1 MKNNHTPLSKQLVLQ
16 QLDSL
21 GYSNRM
27 KEIARLGRNHPAPE
41 NYAALLI
48 ELLDGGTAY
57 EAHLALTG
65 AGAVQNAQVV
75 IHALKHPKAGVR
87 GRAAGMLADVVTDP
101 GYAIESEIVS
111 MSYHCRHLL
120 LRSIV
125 KYNRQNWAERLLP
138 IVLQRWGAKE
148 AVLLLYICGEETVR
162 AQLPK
167 LGYAIRNW
175 RIITTRYPDL
185 VSAYLKDALNKTAD
199 SGKSSVWY
207 MMSTAVEKL
216 GVFRPSALLDFAL
229 QYGPEELIH
238 PVIKDQLGILIQTS
252 PERVFELLT
261 REKTRAYLLNHGIPA
276 GVLKKRR
283 YFTSAQWTALV
294 TMLAE
299 APYQVAKVLDTL
311 APSIREAL
319 FDAAY
324 PEQERKTR
332 MFPTALLDVLP
343 HQLRDKEAARMLM
356 LREIREDR
364 GRTLEMTAR
373 RLIAEARKTLEQ
385 SVQVSNAD
393 ERALAYSRLIQSTAL
408 SRRGMEETLHFL
420 TRVKNDQD
428 PVRFTVMSE
437 LSNCP
442 VPMFQEEH
450 IDHLTILL
458 DSVIDARDTSYGTRT
473 AAEKLAFAILREHAQ
488 DPECRLFQFA
498 LQTLKRMAMRDGQ
511 FMLFARDWDSLPQ
524 TALET
529 LFDEIY
535 ALGIEANKRESD
547 YVVLRMADAFGK
559 AIDRLPKLHE
569 LLEELVQGKKSAA
582 QAVRYW
588 LAPYKTRDARVRKLL
603 DLDPTFISFY
613 EVFKH
618 LHLKRQEW
626 LDPFISGKVIKGR
639 HLSGKTIYLV
649 PAYDGFYRW
658 LPRQQQALALLLE
671 RAAQDGKRSFHE
683 RANAMRSLAGMP
695 DYRSNPLLEKM
706 LQEPEIHIVEAAL
719 HAFSLA
725 EEPEEALPVLLDHLD
740 GDRARVAM
748 YSIPKCA
755 RRVSPALL
763 TSLLSKLLDREKL
776 KITVRKEA
784 VRLLGAYKSSES
796 MTLLVREYEKPNR
809 HKDVII
815 AIGHAARQ
823 CLDDERS
830 WAMMSVMA
838 SSSDR
843 DIARSLLN
851 QYPDELPVEARLRY
865 LQWITEIASHYD
877 PMVSMEAFHAMARWG
892 HVSAETI
899 ADCAVKALIDLQH
912 GTHWKAALHALV
924 TVCVD
929 GKVND
934 QVVHVIRHLADAQ
947 VQSEW
952 NAGSERDLPHRQ
964 RLLELI
970 DRLVSLTPS
979 VRSRLVPLYA
989 LIIEALQ
996 PFETLKLALTRLH
1009 LAAVDWGQPEQAV
1022 DRLQRVIDIVNAHGH
1037 VLESVDRQVQQTV
1050 MVSKG
1055 DWKPEQLLRIV
1066 DLLQVRPDMPSSY
1079 MELTLLKIAGEVL
1092 LWNEDC
1098 RNRLRNY
1105 RQHKHEAVRL
1115 RALDSWT
1122 TLE

>member
-1 MKNNHTPLSKQLVLQ
+1 
-16 QLDSL
+16 
-21 GYSNRM
+21 
-27 KEIARLGRNHPAPE
+27 
-41 NYAALLI
+41 
-48 ELLDGGTAY
+48 
-57 EAHLALTG
+57 
-65 AGAVQNAQVV
+65 
-75 IHALKHPKAGVR
+75 
-87 GRAAGMLADVVTDP
+87 
-101 GYAIESEIVS
+101 
-111 MSYHCRHLL
+111 
-120 LRSIV
+120 
-125 KYNRQNWAERLLP
+125 
-138 IVLQRWGAKE
+138 
-148 AVLLLYICGEETVR
+148 
-162 AQLPK
+162 
-167 LGYAIRNW
+167 
-175 RIITTRYPDL
+175 
-185 VSAYLKDALNKTAD
+185 
-199 SGKSSVWY
+199 
-207 MMSTAVEKL
+207 
-216 GVFRPSALLDFAL
+216 
-229 QYGPEELIH
+229 
-238 PVIKDQLGILIQTS
+238 
-252 PERVFELLT
+252 
-261 REKTRAYLLNHGIPA
+261 
-276 GVLKKRR
+276 
-283 YFTSAQWTALV
+283 
-294 TMLAE
+294 
-299 APYQVAKVLDTL
+299 
-311 APSIREAL
+311 
-319 FDAAY
+319 
-324 PEQERKTR
+324 
-332 MFPTALLDVLP
+332 
-343 HQLRDKEAARMLM
+343 
-356 LREIREDR
+356 
-364 GRTLEMTAR
+364 
-373 RLIAEARKTLEQ
+373 
-385 SVQVSNAD
+385 
-393 ERALAYSRLIQSTAL
+393 
-408 SRRGMEETLHFL
+408 
-420 TRVKNDQD
+420 
-428 PVRFTVMSE
+428 
-437 LSNCP
+437 
-442 VPMFQEEH
+442 
-450 IDHLTILL
+450 
-458 DSVIDARDTSYGTRT
+458 
-473 AAEKLAFAILREHAQ
+473 
-488 DPECRLFQFA
+488 
-498 LQTLKRMAMRDGQ
+498 MAMRDGQ

-865 LQWITEIASHYD
+865 LQWITEIASHDD